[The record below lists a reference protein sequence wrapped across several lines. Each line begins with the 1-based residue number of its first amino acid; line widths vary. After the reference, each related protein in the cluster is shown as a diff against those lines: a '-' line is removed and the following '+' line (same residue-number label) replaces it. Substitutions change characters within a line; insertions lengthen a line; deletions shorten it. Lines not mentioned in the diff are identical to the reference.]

1 MQSYNKI
8 KTASIILLSV
18 LAANYTQ
25 AQAFNQA
32 QTRTDTD
39 LRQAVETLSQVRQ
52 QIEKEKLPLSTKIAT
67 LEAEVIEVRRERNR
81 LLKQRDSRTLNLDNL
96 RGRVS
101 SLRDQQNFI
110 VNRLNEFIGEFEAR
124 IDLSEIPFY
133 MEQLEQAKLVQD
145 DVDVSQQEKRL
156 KQVELVEAAI
166 ERIDAALGGQKYEGK
181 AMTPS
186 GKLEAGTFL
195 SLGPQVYFASQLSE
209 SAGIVEREANN
220 PDAVVASGFTQKQ
233 VEAIQA
239 VAQNG
244 TGQLPLDPTLG
255 KALKKAK
262 VRKSLIGHIQDGGV
276 VGYCIIALGG
286 LSLLLAL
293 FKIREITNFQTAK
306 PSVVDEVLNAL
317 IEGDEARAITT
328 AKSVPGVCSQMLL
341 VGIER
346 ITERREIV
354 EELLFQKILEVRP
367 NLERFLAFLALSAAA
382 APLMGLLG
390 TVIGMIK
397 TFQLI
402 TIYGTGDPK
411 GLASGISEALVTTEF
426 GLIVAIPILVV
437 HGLLSRM
444 SRQKIGQLEQ
454 VALSFVNGIHGIQN
468 KDS

>member
-8 KTASIILLSV
+8 KTASIVVVSLLATYCV
-18 LAANYTQ
+18 Q

-32 QTRTDTD
+32 QARADED
-39 LRQAVETLSQVRQ
+39 LRQAVDTLSQVRQ
-52 QIEKEKLPLSTKIAT
+52 QIEKEKLPLSTQIAT

-81 LLKQRDSRTLNLDNL
+81 LLTQRDSRTLNLDNL

-101 SLRDQQNFI
+101 VLRDQQNFI

-124 IDLSEIPFY
+124 IDLSELPIY
-133 MEQLEQAKLVQD
+133 MQQLEQAKLVQD
-145 DVDVSQQEKRL
+145 DVDVSQQQKRL
-156 KQVELVEAAI
+156 KQIELVEAAI
-166 ERIDAALGGQKYEGK
+166 ARIDAALGGHRYDGN

-186 GKLEAGTFL
+186 GKLEAGTFV
-195 SLGPQVYFASQLSE
+195 SIGPQVYFASQISDA
-209 SAGIVEREANN
+209 AGIVEREANN
-220 PDAVVASGFTQKQ
+220 PDAVVASGFTLEQA
-233 VEAIQA
+233 EAIQA
-239 VAQNG
+239 VAQNA
-244 TGQLPLDPTLG
+244 TGELPLDATLG

-262 VRKSLIGHIQDGGV
+262 VRKTILQHIQDGGV

-293 FKIREITNFQTAK
+293 FKIREITCFQTAK
-306 PSVVDEVLNAL
+306 PTAVDGVLNAL
-317 IEGDEARAITT
+317 IEGDEAKARSQAE
-328 AKSVPGVCSQMLL
+328 AVPGVCSQMLL
-341 VGIER
+341 IGLKRGAEK
-346 ITERREIV
+346 REII

-367 NLERFLAFLALSAAA
+367 KLERFLAFLALAAAA

-426 GLIVAIPILVV
+426 GLIVAIPVLVV

-444 SRQKIGQLEQ
+444 ARQKIGQLEQ
-454 VALSFVNGIHGIQN
+454 VAISFVNGIHGIKN